1 MEARASGQESG
12 RWNANKKLP
21 VDARRRSERGRDGR
35 SQGPR
40 WTESPVHPAAGL
52 DLEAGVVVVLE
63 LGAKCHV
70 QPVGHERDLVLH
82 KPGEPLSCNMRRQEG
97 DGRAVDDAIV
107 DETVAEPPDQV
118 VPPAQ
123 RSPVL
128 YIDVIGVEV
137 FAE

>member
-21 VDARRRSERGRDGR
+21 VDARRRSERARDGR
-35 SQGPR
+35 PQGPG

-63 LGAKCHV
+63 LGVEGPV

-82 KPGEPLSCNMRRQEG
+82 EPGEPLSRHVRRKELVG
-97 DGRAVDDAIV
+97 WTVNDAIV
-107 DETVAEPPDQV
+107 EEALFEPQYQV
-118 VPPAQ
+118 VEPT
-123 RSPVL
+123 
-128 YIDVIGVEV
+128 
-137 FAE
+137 